1 MSNSPPSWSSAPRPP
16 RPDRVRAEDSVPLG
30 RTAVRVTRLG
40 LGLASL
46 GGLFVPVSDDDAAR
60 TVDRAWEV
68 GVRLFDTAPVYG
80 YGRSES
86 RAGAALRDR
95 PRGEYTVCTKVG
107 RLIVPGGSDTQPIWA
122 DPPPGVGPRLD
133 YSYAGV
139 MRSVEESLARLGLDR
154 VDVLH
159 VHDPDENFPVAVS
172 DAYRALTELRA
183 RGTIGAVSI
192 GVNHAPV
199 AARYLTE
206 VADLDCVLLAGR
218 YNLLDQSGLDAV
230 LPLCAAR
237 GTSVMV
243 AGVYQSGLLADPRP
257 GVPHGYATVPP
268 ELAGRIAAWHDVCR
282 RFAVPPKAAAVQ
294 FPFGHPAVTCV
305 VVGARTPDEVAETA
319 RMLAHPVPGEF
330 WAAGRAAGL
339 LSPRVPTP

>member
-1 MSNSPPSWSSAPRPP
+1 M
-16 RPDRVRAEDSVPLG
+16 RAGESVPLG
-30 RTAVRVTRLG
+30 RTPVRVTRLG

-46 GGLFVPVSDDDAAR
+46 GGLFAPVSDDDAAR

-80 YGRSES
+80 YGRSET
-86 RAGAALRDR
+86 RAGTALRDR
-95 PRGEYTVCTKVG
+95 PRDEYTLCTKVG
-107 RLIVPGGSDTQPIWA
+107 RLIVPGGGDTQPIWA

-139 MRSVEESLARLGLDR
+139 MRSVEESLARLRLDR

-159 VHDPDENFPVAVS
+159 VHDPDENFPVAVT
-172 DAYRALTELRA
+172 DAYRALAELRR

-199 AARYLTE
+199 AARYLAE
-206 VADLDCVLLAGR
+206 VDGLDCVLIAGR
-218 YNLLDQSGLDAV
+218 YNLLDQSGLDEL

-237 GTSVMV
+237 GIGVMV

-257 GVPHGYATVPP
+257 GAPHGYATVPP
-268 ELAGRIAAWHDVCR
+268 GLAGRIAAWHEVCR
-282 RFAVPPKAAAVQ
+282 RFAVPLKAAAVQ

-305 VVGARTPDEVAETA
+305 VVGARAPDEMDETA
-319 RMLAHPVPGEF
+319 RLLAHPVPEEF
-330 WAAGRAAGL
+330 WSAARAAGL
-339 LSPRVPTP
+339 LPA